1 MTRVRILMADDHRLV
16 AEGLRSLLE
25 PAYELVEIVE
35 DGRELV
41 GAAQRLQPD
50 VIVADVTM
58 PLLNGL
64 DAVEQLRRL
73 GCQAKV
79 VFLTMHKDPL
89 YAARALR
96 AGASGFVLKH
106 SASAELLTAI
116 QRSPGGTDLRHA
128 RDRRT
133 AGSPSESG
141 PGQRRPPHAP
151 AARSPTAVRR
161 RSFRQGSGQ
170 VAPHLRADRGGAQ
183 SADHGTARGA
193 FDRRPRAVRDSPRAD
208 CAVLSAVLAVRRI
221 AIRPRYSASGQ
232 PRRRSTNT

>member
-1 MTRVRILMADDHRLV
+1 MTRPRILMADDHRML
-16 AEGLRSLLE
+16 AEGL
-25 PAYELVEIVE
+25 
-35 DGRELV
+35 
-41 GAAQRLQPD
+41 AASWSPPMNWSKSWRMAGNWSGLAAAQPD

-96 AGASGFVLKH
+96 RSLRFCTEALRERG
-106 SASAELLTAI
+106 TAD
-116 QRSPGGTDLRHA
+116 RDPGSPGGTDLRHA

-133 AGSPSESG
+133 AGSPSGSG

-151 AARSPTAVRR
+151 AARSATAVRR
-161 RSFRQGSGQ
+161 RSLRQGSGQ
-170 VAPHLRADRGGAQ
+170 VAPHLREDRGGAQ

-193 FDRRPRAVRDSPRAD
+193 FDRRPRAVRDSP
-208 CAVLSAVLAVRRI
+208 
-221 AIRPRYSASGQ
+221 SG
-232 PRRRSTNT
+232 